1 MKAFSTQCPGYHEP
15 AIPVLSRLFA
25 AVRTNVRC
33 PACGVS
39 FSLSRWPRVVH
50 LALGEAAVAVGFV
63 ASLMLETPL
72 YLGLAAVSWF
82 GFGIAL
88 PLSESDAGTKP

>member
-1 MKAFSTQCPGYHEP
+1 
-15 AIPVLSRLFA
+15 
-25 AVRTNVRC
+25 
-33 PACGVS
+33 
-39 FSLSRWPRVVH
+39 
-50 LALGEAAVAVGFV
+50 
-63 ASLMLETPL
+63 MLETPL